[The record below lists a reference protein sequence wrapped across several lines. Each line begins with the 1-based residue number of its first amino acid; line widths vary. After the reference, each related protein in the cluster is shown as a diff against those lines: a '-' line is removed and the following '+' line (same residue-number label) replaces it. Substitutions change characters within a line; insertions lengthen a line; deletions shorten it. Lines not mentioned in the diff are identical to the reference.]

1 MENEIDRKFRE
12 YEKRRLKATCMSFRD
27 YFYESTKPIAPEGEH
42 EYHEEIAAIAA
53 HPFFEED
60 GYGTMNLGYDI
71 FTDTC
76 YVICKIENNGTTFV
90 ASKDRDFMQRLKAAG
105 L

>member
-42 EYHEEIAAIAA
+42 E
-53 HPFFEED
+53 
-60 GYGTMNLGYDI
+60 
-71 FTDTC
+71 
-76 YVICKIENNGTTFV
+76 
-90 ASKDRDFMQRLKAAG
+90 
-105 L
+105 